1 MKIFIIAV
9 MAFATLAT
17 ACPYDLTSQEPS
29 PLTGL
34 LALTAGPGKL

>member
-1 MKIFIIAV
+1 MKMFIIAV

-34 LALTAGPGKL
+34 LAMTAGPDKL

>member
-34 LALTAGPGKL
+34 LTMTAGPDKL